1 MAYLTEEELK
11 AAGFKKLGRNVK
23 ISDKASIYDA
33 DKMEIGD
40 NSRIDDFCVVSGNI
54 LIGKFVHIAPMC
66 LVAGGELG
74 VIFEDFSGL
83 AYGVKVFTQ
92 SDDYSG
98 ATLTNP
104 TVDKKYKNEK
114 FSSISFGRHV
124 IVGTNAVVFPGV
136 HIAEGCSVGAMA
148 LVNRS
153 TQPWGIYVGNPAKRF
168 KDRRKDLLLLEV
180 KLIEELS
187 NDTV

>member
-74 VIFEDFSGL
+74 
-83 AYGVKVFTQ
+83 
-92 SDDYSG
+92 
-98 ATLTNP
+98 
-104 TVDKKYKNEK
+104 
-114 FSSISFGRHV
+114 
-124 IVGTNAVVFPGV
+124 
-136 HIAEGCSVGAMA
+136 
-148 LVNRS
+148 
-153 TQPWGIYVGNPAKRF
+153 
-168 KDRRKDLLLLEV
+168 
-180 KLIEELS
+180 
-187 NDTV
+187 